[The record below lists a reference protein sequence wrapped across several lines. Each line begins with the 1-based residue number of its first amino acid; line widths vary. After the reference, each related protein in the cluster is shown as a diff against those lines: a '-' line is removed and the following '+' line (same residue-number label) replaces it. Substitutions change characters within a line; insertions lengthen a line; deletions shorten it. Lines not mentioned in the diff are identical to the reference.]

1 MGRYGWC
8 AVGMHST
15 NIGGLFC
22 IILIIRFTKMYLSN
36 LAPHSNIR
44 GNIHIYIPGEIKDRC
59 MSIEIVSG
67 RRNVLNLARIPG
79 DHAADRLHGVML
91 PSELWVKKNE
101 KVFIIVF
108 PLYGNEGIYIIVL
121 RFYVYNEINLFLISF
136 NQMVTKFDFGDLIVS
151 HLPRRT

>member
-22 IILIIRFTKMYLSN
+22 IILIIRLTKMYLSN

-91 PSELWVKKNE
+91 PSEL
-101 KVFIIVF
+101 
-108 PLYGNEGIYIIVL
+108 
-121 RFYVYNEINLFLISF
+121 
-136 NQMVTKFDFGDLIVS
+136 
-151 HLPRRT
+151 